1 MTRAGGAGEVVYK
14 VKVQTTGLAGLDAL
28 TMAAH
33 QAHGALSALAKVGG
47 QQALAALATQQ
58 KAAAKAATAQAEATR
73 AATAAARDS
82 VNQSRAQAIAT
93 QSSAKAA
100 VDTAKAQALQEKSTR
115 AAEKALKDNAKAAGD
130 AGKALKEV
138 DKGADWGKIKSGA
151 ENAYGKL
158 QMIVQGAFDAA
169 KALADMAKEGAK
181 LQTLDAAF
189 KALGGSAKQMAE
201 LRDLT
206 GGLVSDEDLQQA
218 SNLAKLFKLPAE
230 EIPKLIKLAQGA
242 SAALGTTV
250 SKAISDTFTAAS
262 RQSKMI
268 ADNMGIVIGDM
279 SIMYSDYAKKHGK
292 TVDQLTDKD
301 KQLAFV
307 QKMIA
312 EGGRQM
318 ELATIGQGNAALKA
332 EAQMANFERSLK
344 MAAAEAFA
352 SSGAYDMMGGVLSQ
366 LQVAFTENGDT
377 LAGLV
382 MPAFK
387 AVGALVVPLAQTFG
401 ALLPLLEPIAKLFS
415 LLGATLTALAPII
428 GLLSTLIAKLSSFII
443 DIVFLALQPLLVV
456 AGEVASLIDDD
467 LAASFAKAADMIDK
481 AGAAAEKTVAGLKTE
496 GEAVA
501 EAARQWSFYAAVR
514 AEAIKDAAK
523 EAGSTYT
530 DTSDTSKLAA
540 SLGVSPEQLDA
551 IRKDMARFNKEH
563 LAWVA
568 YQASAFSQAEIAK
581 MSEDEME
588 KVIAGSK
595 KSRAELDKIAQ
606 DSFKKNAERIK
617 ERVGLEHIA
626 TQDIQKLVTASQK
639 DEIAAKEA
647 AEAEKRKVAGAAL
660 SDMDRM
666 INESAS
672 LQISLLAGTV
682 MEGGASVEEGLKK
695 IDEYYDAHLEHIR
708 TVYGETSDLAIEK
721 EASLARLV
729 EGAAAALTKDKG
741 GKGGGKGSKAPD
753 WYKAEWEARL
763 TMMDDYSRQSAEIET
778 RYADQMNALH
788 ADQVQLR
795 IDLAMKMVAELDAL
809 EAKRVADEKARALE
823 LSNYFKSEQ
832 EVQLANDIAAA
843 EARAVA
849 MREIA
854 RQNGQDNIEMMRQIA
869 AQEEEEKLGA
879 YGAQFGGAASAVG
892 DTFGAGFNGLG
903 DAYTALFD
911 NQAAAEAATKAHEEK
926 MAGMY
931 QNMAMSAVD
940 SMMNI
945 AVGGGDVREEVF
957 KMMGSMFG
965 YLSAAFLAWAVTES
979 ALLSGNPYAAAG
991 LAVALG
997 VVGATISA
1005 FGSRGK
1011 GSGAKGTSSKM
1022 SRQSLESRKEDEK
1035 PQTIIYNYGF
1045 ATPDSIARS
1054 VSRGD
1059 LRGQD
1064 LRGREKV

>member
-1 MTRAGGAGEVVYK
+1 MASGGGTTTHTINIAVNAQPLAQLQQAANQAGQAVAGIGQGGAV
-14 VKVQTTGLAGLDAL
+14 AGLGSVASGA
-28 TMAAH
+28 MGAAN
-33 QAHGALSALAKVGG
+33 AVASI
-47 QQALAALATQQ
+47 
-58 KAAAKAATAQAEATR
+58 
-73 AATAAARDS
+73 
-82 VNQSRAQAIAT
+82 VNQ
-93 QSSAKAA
+93 
-100 VDTAKAQALQEKSTR
+100 
-115 AAEKALKDNAKAAGD
+115 
-130 AGKALKEV
+130 
-138 DKGADWGKIKSGA
+138 
-151 ENAYGKL
+151 
-158 QMIVQGAFDAA
+158 AFDAA

-189 KALGGSAKQMAE
+189 KALGGSAKQMQE

-218 SNLAKLFKLPAE
+218 SNLAKLFKLPAD

-250 SKAISDTFTAAS
+250 AKSISDTLTAAS

-279 SIMYSDYAKKHGK
+279 SIMYQNFAKKHGK

-352 SSGAYDMMGGVLSQ
+352 STGAYDMMGGVLSQ
-366 LQVAFTENGDT
+366 LQVAFTENGDA
-377 LAGLV
+377 LAELV

-401 ALLPLLEPIAKLFS
+401 ALLPLLEPIAKLFG

-428 GLLSTLIAKLSSFII
+428 GLLTTLIAKLATFII
-443 DIVFLALQPLLVV
+443 DIVFLALQPLLEI
-456 AGEVASLIDDD
+456 AGEVAGVFDDD
-467 LAASFAKAADMIDK
+467 LAACFERAAEMIDK
-481 AGAAAEKTVAGLKTE
+481 AGIATEKTVAGLQTE

-501 EAARQWSFYAAVR
+501 EVARQWEGYAIAR
-514 AEAIKDAAK
+514 ANAIKEGARD
-523 EAGSTYT
+523 AGSTYA
-530 DTSDTSKLAA
+530 DTSDTGKLAA
-540 SLGVSPEQLDA
+540 SLGVAPEQLED
-551 IRKDMARFNKEH
+551 IRKDMEQFNKEH
-563 LAWVA
+563 LAWIA
-568 YQASAFSQAEIAK
+568 YQAQAGRLSQAEIAK
-581 MSEDEME
+581 LTADEQRQL
-588 KVIAGSK
+588 IAGTK
-595 KSRAELDKIAQ
+595 KSRAELEKIAQ
-606 DSFKKNAERIK
+606 DSFAKNAERIK

-626 TQDIQKLVTASQK
+626 TQDIQKIVTASQK

-647 AEAEKRKVAGAAL
+647 AEEEKRKVAGAAL

-682 MEGGASVEEGLKK
+682 MEGGASVEEGLKN

-708 TVYGETSDLAIEK
+708 TVYGETSDIALAK
-721 EASLARLV
+721 EASLAKLV
-729 EGAAAALTKDKG
+729 EGAAAALSKDS
-741 GKGGGKGSKAPD
+741 GKGGKGSKGGGKAPD
-753 WYKAEWEARL
+753 WFKAEWDARL
-763 TMMDDYSRQSAEIET
+763 LMMDDYSRQSAEIET
-778 RYADQMNALH
+778 RYADQMNGLH
-788 ADQVQLR
+788 ANQVQLR
-795 IDLAMKMVAELDAL
+795 IDLAFKMVEELDAL

-843 EARAVA
+843 EARAA
-849 MREIA
+849 ARREIA
-854 RQNGQDNIEMMRQIA
+854 RANGQDNIEMMRAIA

-879 YGAQFGGAASAVG
+879 YGNQFGGL
-892 DTFGAGFNGLG
+892 GALLG
-903 DAYTALFD
+903 DGATGGADLFGDMYNSLFD
-911 NQAAAEAATKAHEEK
+911 NQLAAEEATKAHTEK
-926 MAGMY
+926 MASLFEGMG
-931 QNMAMSAVD
+931 NTIAGTFVSVAMA
-940 SMMNI
+940 
-945 AVGGGDVREEVF
+945 GGDMREEVF

-965 YLSAAFLAWAVTES
+965 QLSTAFLAWAATES
-979 ALLSGNPYAAAG
+979 SLLLGNPFAAAAS
-991 LAVALG
+991 AVALG
-997 VVGATISA
+997 AVASAISA

-1022 SRQSLESRKEDEK
+1022 SRQSLESRKDDAP

-1045 ATPDSIARS
+1045 AAPDSIARS

>member
-1 MTRAGGAGEVVYK
+1 MAGGGTGGGTTTHTINIAVNAQPLAQLQQAANQAGQAVAGIG
-14 VKVQTTGLAGLDAL
+14 QGGAAAGLGSIASGA
-28 TMAAH
+28 MGAAN
-33 QAHGALSALAKVGG
+33 AVASI
-47 QQALAALATQQ
+47 
-58 KAAAKAATAQAEATR
+58 
-73 AATAAARDS
+73 
-82 VNQSRAQAIAT
+82 VNQ
-93 QSSAKAA
+93 
-100 VDTAKAQALQEKSTR
+100 
-115 AAEKALKDNAKAAGD
+115 
-130 AGKALKEV
+130 
-138 DKGADWGKIKSGA
+138 
-151 ENAYGKL
+151 
-158 QMIVQGAFDAA
+158 AFDAA
-169 KALADMAKEGAK
+169 KALSDMAKEGAK

-189 KALGGSAKQMAE
+189 KALGGSAQQMSE

-279 SIMYSDYAKKHGK
+279 SVMYQNFAKNHGK

-352 SSGAYDMMGGVLSQ
+352 SAGAYDMMGGVLSQ
-366 LQVAFTENGDT
+366 LQVAFTENGDA
-377 LAGLV
+377 LAELV

-401 ALLPLLEPIAKLFS
+401 ALLPLLEPIAKLFG

-428 GLLSTLIAKLSSFII
+428 GLLSTLIAKLASFII
-443 DIVFLALQPLLVV
+443 DIVFIALQPLLEI
-456 AGEVASLIDDD
+456 AGEVASVFDDD
-467 LAASFAKAADMIDK
+467 LAASFQKAADMIDK
-481 AGAAAEKTVAGLKTE
+481 AGVATEKTTAGLQAE
-496 GEAVA
+496 GAAVA
-501 EAARQWSFYAAVR
+501 EVTRQWDFYAEAR
-514 AEAIKDAAK
+514 ANAIKDLAR
-523 EAGSTYT
+523 ERGSTYT
-530 DTSDTSKLAA
+530 DTSDTGKLAA
-540 SLGVSPEQLDA
+540 SLGVSPEQLDS
-551 IRKDMARFNKEH
+551 IRKDMEQFNKEH

-568 YQASAFSQAEIAK
+568 YQAQAGSLSQAAIAK
-581 MSEDEME
+581 MTADEQ
-588 KVIAGSK
+588 KQLIAGSK
-595 KSRAELDKIAQ
+595 KSRAELDAIAKK
-606 DSFKKNAERIK
+606 SFEQNAERIK

-626 TQDIQKLVTASQK
+626 TQDIQKIVTASQK
-639 DEIAAKEA
+639 DEIAAREA

-660 SDMDRM
+660 TDMERM
-666 INESAS
+666 ITESAD

-682 MEGGASVEEGLKK
+682 MEGGASVEGGLKK

-708 TVYGETSDLAIEK
+708 TVYGETSDIALEK
-721 EASLARLV
+721 EASLAKLV
-729 EGAAAALTKDKG
+729 EAAAAALNKDGGKG
-741 GKGGGKGSKAPD
+741 GKGGGKGGKAPD
-753 WYKAEWEARL
+753 WYKAEWDARL
-763 TMMDDYSRQSAEIET
+763 LMMDDYSRQSAEIET

-788 ADQVQLR
+788 VDQVQLR
-795 IDLAMKMVAELDAL
+795 IDLAFKMVEELDAL

-843 EARAVA
+843 EQRAEA

-854 RQNGQDNIEMMRQIA
+854 RQNGQDNIEMMRAIA
-869 AQEEEEKLGA
+869 AQEDKEKLGA
-879 YGAQFGGAASAVG
+879 YGAQFGGAGAALG
-892 DTFGAGFNGLG
+892 ETFGAGFGGLG

-911 NQAAAEAATKAHEEK
+911 NQKAAEDATKAHEEK

-931 QNMAMSAVD
+931 QNMATSAVD
-940 SMMNI
+940 SMIQI
-945 AVGGGDVREEVF
+945 AVGGADMRENMF
-957 KMMGSMFG
+957 KLMGSMFG
-965 YLSAAFLAWAVTES
+965 QLSTAFLAWATAEG
-979 ALLSGNPYAAAG
+979 ALLSGNPFAAAAAAIALG
-991 LAVALG
+991 AVAS
-997 VVGATISA
+997 TISA

-1035 PQTIIYNYGF
+1035 PQTVIYNYGF
-1045 ATPDSIARS
+1045 ATPDAIARS

-1064 LRGREKV
+1064 LRGREKA

>member
-1 MTRAGGAGEVVYK
+1 MAGGGTGGGTTTHTINIAVNAQPLAQLQQAANQAGQAVAGIG
-14 VKVQTTGLAGLDAL
+14 QGGAAAGLGSIASGA
-28 TMAAH
+28 MGAAN
-33 QAHGALSALAKVGG
+33 AVASI
-47 QQALAALATQQ
+47 
-58 KAAAKAATAQAEATR
+58 
-73 AATAAARDS
+73 
-82 VNQSRAQAIAT
+82 VNQ
-93 QSSAKAA
+93 
-100 VDTAKAQALQEKSTR
+100 
-115 AAEKALKDNAKAAGD
+115 
-130 AGKALKEV
+130 
-138 DKGADWGKIKSGA
+138 
-151 ENAYGKL
+151 
-158 QMIVQGAFDAA
+158 AFDAA
-169 KALADMAKEGAK
+169 KALSDMAKEGAK

-189 KALGGSAKQMAE
+189 KALGGSAKQMQE

-279 SIMYSDYAKKHGK
+279 SVMYQNFAKNHGK

-352 SSGAYDMMGGVLSQ
+352 SAGAYDMMGGVLSQ
-366 LQVAFTENGDT
+366 LQVAFTENGDA
-377 LAGLV
+377 LAELV

-401 ALLPLLEPIAKLFS
+401 ALLPLLEPIAKLFG

-428 GLLSTLIAKLSSFII
+428 GLLSTLIAKLASFII
-443 DIVFLALQPLLVV
+443 DIVFIALQPLLEI
-456 AGEVASLIDDD
+456 AGEVAGVFDDD
-467 LAASFAKAADMIDK
+467 LAASFQKAADMIDK
-481 AGAAAEKTVAGLKTE
+481 AGVATEKTTAGLQAE
-496 GEAVA
+496 GAAVA
-501 EAARQWSFYAAVR
+501 EVTRQWDFYAEAR
-514 AEAIKDAAK
+514 ANAIKDLAR
-523 EAGSTYT
+523 ERGSTYT
-530 DTSDTSKLAA
+530 DTSDTGKLAA
-540 SLGVSPEQLDA
+540 SLGVSPEQLDS
-551 IRKDMARFNKEH
+551 IRKDMEQFNKEH

-568 YQASAFSQAEIAK
+568 YQAQAGSLSQAAIAK
-581 MSEDEME
+581 MTADEQ
-588 KVIAGSK
+588 KQLIAGSK
-595 KSRAELDKIAQ
+595 KSRAELDAIAKK
-606 DSFKKNAERIK
+606 SFEQNAERIK

-626 TQDIQKLVTASQK
+626 TQDIQKIVTASQK
-639 DEIAAKEA
+639 DEIAAKES
-647 AEAEKRKVAGAAL
+647 AEAEKRKAAGAAL
-660 SDMDRM
+660 TDMERM
-666 INESAS
+666 ISESAD

-682 MEGGASVEEGLKK
+682 MDGGASVEEGLKK
-695 IDEYYDAHLEHIR
+695 IDEYYDSHLEHIR
-708 TVYGETSDLAIEK
+708 TVYGETSDIALEK
-721 EASLARLV
+721 EASLAKLV
-729 EGAAAALTKDKG
+729 EGAAAALAKGEGGKG
-741 GKGGGKGSKAPD
+741 GKGKGGKAPD
-753 WYKAEWEARL
+753 WYKAEWDARL
-763 TMMDDYSRQSAEIET
+763 AMMDDYSRQSADIET

-788 ADQVQLR
+788 VDQVQLR
-795 IDLAMKMVAELDAL
+795 IDLAFKMVEELDAL

-843 EARAVA
+843 TARAEA

-869 AQEEEEKLGA
+869 AQEDKEKLGA
-879 YGAQFGGAASAVG
+879 YGNQFGGL
-892 DTFGAGFNGLG
+892 GALLG
-903 DAYTALFD
+903 DGATGGANLFGDMYNSLFD
-911 NQAAAEAATKAHEEK
+911 NQLAAEEATKAHTEK
-926 MAGMY
+926 MASLFEGMG
-931 QNMAMSAVD
+931 NTITGSFVSIAMA
-940 SMMNI
+940 
-945 AVGGGDVREEVF
+945 GGDMREEVF

-965 YLSAAFLAWAVTES
+965 QLSTAFLAWAATES
-979 ALLSGNPYAAAG
+979 SLLLGNPFAAAAS
-991 LAVALG
+991 AVALG
-997 VVGATISA
+997 AVASAISA

-1035 PQTIIYNYGF
+1035 PQTVIYNYGF
-1045 ATPDSIARS
+1045 ATPDAIARS

-1064 LRGREKV
+1064 LRGREKA

>member
-1 MTRAGGAGEVVYK
+1 MASSGGGVTTHSINIVVNSGPLAQLQQAANQASQA
-14 VKVQTTGLAGLDAL
+14 VSAIGQSGAAQGLASVANGA
-28 TMAAH
+28 MGAAN
-33 QAHGALSALAKVGG
+33 AVASI
-47 QQALAALATQQ
+47 
-58 KAAAKAATAQAEATR
+58 
-73 AATAAARDS
+73 
-82 VNQSRAQAIAT
+82 VNQ
-93 QSSAKAA
+93 
-100 VDTAKAQALQEKSTR
+100 
-115 AAEKALKDNAKAAGD
+115 
-130 AGKALKEV
+130 
-138 DKGADWGKIKSGA
+138 
-151 ENAYGKL
+151 
-158 QMIVQGAFDAA
+158 AFDAA

-189 KALGGSAKQMAE
+189 KALGGNAKQMQE

-250 SKAISDTFTAAS
+250 AKAMSDTFTAAS

-279 SIMYSDYAKKHGK
+279 SAMYKDFAKKHGK

-318 ELATIGQGNAALKA
+318 ELATVAQGNAALRA
-332 EAQMANFERSLK
+332 EAQMANFEASLK
-344 MAAAEAFA
+344 RAAAEAFA

-382 MPAFK
+382 MPAFE
-387 AVGALVVPLAQTFG
+387 AVGSLVVPLVQVFG
-401 ALLPLLEPIAKLFS
+401 SLLPLLEPIAKLFS

-467 LAASFAKAADMIDK
+467 LAASFNRAAEMIDK
-481 AGAAAEKTVAGLKTE
+481 AGVATEKTVTGMQAE

-501 EAARQWSFYAAVR
+501 EAARQWDFYAEAR
-514 AEAIKDAAK
+514 ANAIKDMAK

-530 DTSDTSKLAA
+530 DTSDTGKLAA
-540 SLGVSPEQLDA
+540 SLGVSPEQLDD
-551 IRKDMARFNKEH
+551 IRKDMAQFNKEH

-568 YQASAFSQAEIAK
+568 YQASSFSQAEIAK
-581 MSEDEME
+581 MSEDEMK

-595 KSRAELDKIAQ
+595 KSRAELEAIAK
-606 DSFKKNAERIK
+606 DSFAKNAERIK

-626 TQDIQKLVTASQK
+626 TQDIQKIVTAAQK
-639 DEIAAKEA
+639 DEVAALQA
-647 AEAEKRKVAGAAL
+647 AEAEKRRVAGAAL
-660 SDMDRM
+660 SDMDRL
-666 INESAS
+666 ISESAD
-672 LQISLLAGTV
+672 LQISLLAGSV
-682 MEGGASVEEGLKK
+682 MEGASSTEEGLKR

-708 TVYGETSDLAIEK
+708 TVYGETSDIALEK
-721 EASLARLV
+721 ENALAKLV

-741 GKGGGKGSKAPD
+741 GKGGGKGGKAPD

-763 TMMDDYSRQSAEIET
+763 SMMDDYSRQSAEIET
-778 RYADQMNALH
+778 RYADQMNGLH

-795 IDLAMKMVAELDAL
+795 IDLAMKMVEELDAL
-809 EAKRVADEKARALE
+809 EAQRVANEKARALE
-823 LSNYFKSEQ
+823 LSNYFKAEQ
-832 EVQLANDIAAA
+832 EAQLANDIAAA
-843 EARAVA
+843 EQRAEA

-854 RQNGQDNIEMMRQIA
+854 RQSGQDNIEMMRAIA
-869 AQEEEEKLGA
+869 AQEDKEKLGA
-879 YGAQFGGAASAVG
+879 YGSAFGGAGTAIG
-892 DTFGAGFNGLG
+892 DTFGAGFGGLG

-911 NQAAAEAATKAHEEK
+911 NQKAAEDATKAHEEK

-931 QNMAMSAVD
+931 QNMASSAVD
-940 SMMNI
+940 SMIQI
-945 AVGGGDVREEVF
+945 AVGGADMRENMF
-957 KMMGSMFG
+957 KLMGSMFG
-965 YLSAAFLAWAVTES
+965 QLSTAFLAWATAEG
-979 ALLSGNPYAAAG
+979 ALLSGNPFAAAAAAIALG
-991 LAVALG
+991 AVAS
-997 VVGATISA
+997 TISA

-1035 PQTIIYNYGF
+1035 PQTVIYNYGF
-1045 ATPDSIARS
+1045 ATPDAIARS

-1064 LRGREKV
+1064 LRGREKA

>member
-1 MTRAGGAGEVVYK
+1 MAGGSGGGTTTHTINIAVNAGPLAQLQQMANQASQAVAGIGQGGAV
-14 VKVQTTGLAGLDAL
+14 AGLGSVASGA
-28 TMAAH
+28 MGAAN
-33 QAHGALSALAKVGG
+33 AVASI
-47 QQALAALATQQ
+47 
-58 KAAAKAATAQAEATR
+58 
-73 AATAAARDS
+73 
-82 VNQSRAQAIAT
+82 VNQ
-93 QSSAKAA
+93 
-100 VDTAKAQALQEKSTR
+100 
-115 AAEKALKDNAKAAGD
+115 
-130 AGKALKEV
+130 
-138 DKGADWGKIKSGA
+138 
-151 ENAYGKL
+151 
-158 QMIVQGAFDAA
+158 AFDAA

-218 SNLAKLFKLPAE
+218 SNLAKLFKLPAD

-279 SIMYSDYAKKHGK
+279 SIMYQDFAKKHGK

-352 SSGAYDMMGGVLSQ
+352 STGAYDMMGGVLSQ
-366 LQVAFTENGDT
+366 LQVAFTENGDA
-377 LAGLV
+377 LAELV

-401 ALLPLLEPIAKLFS
+401 ALLPLLEPIAKLFG

-428 GLLSTLIAKLSSFII
+428 GLLSTLIAKLASFII
-443 DIVFLALQPLLVV
+443 DIVFLALQPLLEI

-467 LAASFAKAADMIDK
+467 LAASFQKAADMLDK
-481 AGAAAEKTVAGLKTE
+481 AGAASESVTKGLTAE
-496 GEAVA
+496 GEAV
-501 EAARQWSFYAAVR
+501 EATAQKWGILGRVR
-514 AEAIKDAAK
+514 AEV
-523 EAGSTYT
+523 
-530 DTSDTSKLAA
+530 LAQMGGAQEGTGEEKFA
-540 SLGVSPEQLDA
+540 SRLGLTPEQLSEVNA
-551 IRKDMARFNKEH
+551 NMETFTAEYTRQLAFMAGVANSTDLKTKTVDELNEMIGAVRLTADETVAVYQLSGAQLQKALIDRGYS
-563 LAWVA
+563 LAE
-568 YQASAFSQAEIAK
+568 QSK
-581 MSEDEME
+581 MELHEAQNLVKGKMKADDEMRSLERKATERAGKELAARMGLEGEAADMVIDLLKMKQQE
-588 KVIAGSK
+588 KAT
-595 KSRAELDKIAQ
+595 AEVKANEQALQTAADGVRRYNQMAEDSANFQTNTLASMVAEGAQNEKAALEKLDGFY
-606 DSFKKNAERIK
+606 D
-617 ERVGLEHIA
+617 EHIA
-626 TQDIQKLVTASQK
+626 HIQKLYGEGTAEFVAQESILAGLVN
-639 DEIAAKEA
+639 DA
-647 AEAEKRKVAGAAL
+647 AEKMK
-660 SDMDRM
+660 
-666 INESAS
+666 
-672 LQISLLAGTV
+672 
-682 MEGGASVEEGLKK
+682 GLF
-695 IDEYYDAHLEHIR
+695 D
-708 TVYGETSDLAIEK
+708 
-721 EASLARLV
+721 
-729 EGAAAALTKDKG
+729 KDKG
-741 GKGGGKGSKAPD
+741 KGKGGKAPD
-753 WYKAEWEARL
+753 WYKAEWDARL
-763 TMMDDYSRQSAEIET
+763 SMMDDYSRQSAEIET
-778 RYADQMNALH
+778 RYSDQMGSLH

-795 IDLAMKMVAELDAL
+795 IDLAFKMVEELDAL

-843 EARAVA
+843 EARAAA

-854 RQNGQDNIEMMRQIA
+854 RANGQDNIEMMRQIA
-869 AQEEEEKLGA
+869 AQEDKEKLGA
-879 YGAQFGGAASAVG
+879 YGAQFGGAGAALG
-892 DTFGAGFNGLG
+892 ETFGAGFGGLG

-911 NQAAAEAATKAHEEK
+911 NQKAAEDATKAHEEK

-931 QNMAMSAVD
+931 QNMASSAVD
-940 SMMNI
+940 SMIQI
-945 AVGGGDVREEVF
+945 AVGGADMRENMF
-957 KMMGSMFG
+957 KLMGSMFG
-965 YLSAAFLAWAVTES
+965 QLSTAFLAWATAEG
-979 ALLSGNPYAAAG
+979 ALLSGNPFAAAAAAIALG
-991 LAVALG
+991 AVAS
-997 VVGATISA
+997 TISA

-1022 SRQSLESRKEDEK
+1022 SRQSLESRKEDQP

-1045 ATPDSIARS
+1045 ATPDAIARS